1 MKIEKNILF
10 IIFFIPLFFI
20 TNSFSAY
27 STEFSKTK
35 IPSIVG
41 ITTLG
46 IGSAAHAMATTLS
59 EIIKDKEKIT
69 VRVFPIEAEKPRVN
83 LLRTGE
89 AHFTIIAGSSL
100 YPMQLGI
107 EDYATYDWGVQSL
120 QMVWLGPAYLG
131 LMTTKGHKDINRIED
146 IKGKRYAVLPHKT
159 SVTLA
164 QAFLAYAGLKWED
177 VVKVPVPGYTVQFKA
192 LMAGQVDV
200 VPIANPATAI
210 LYEVESSPK
219 GLKWIPLPHNNTEGW
234 RRLRELAP
242 YGVPAKIT
250 IGPGLSP
257 ENPLEGYMHAYAL
270 VTYEDTN
277 PDLVYTF
284 TKNIGEN
291 LSRLHNMSPTWKV
304 YTFDLALNIEGIP
317 HIYHKGAIRYFK
329 EKGLWTQRQENWN
342 QNQIVLQ
349 NKLKTLWKSI
359 IDQAKAEKWKA
370 EELMKKWHEKQKII
384 TGYSVPD

>member
-1 MKIEKNILF
+1 MVPKKIF
-10 IIFFIPLFFI
+10 IITCLLMYFFIA
-20 TNSFSAY
+20 NSYHAKSA
-27 STEFSKTK
+27 EISKAK
-35 IPSIVG
+35 IPSMIG

-59 EIIKDKEKIT
+59 EVLKDKEKIT
-69 VRVFPIEAEKPRVN
+69 VRVFPVEAEKPRIN

-107 EDYATYDWGVQSL
+107 EDYATYDWGVQPL
-120 QMVWLGPAYLG
+120 QMAWLGPAYLG
-131 LMTTKGHKDINRIED
+131 LMTTKAHKEINKIED
-146 IKGKRYAVLPHKT
+146 IKGKKYAVLPHKT
-159 SVTLA
+159 SVIMA

-177 VVKVPVPGYTVQFKA
+177 VIKVPVPGYTTQFKA

-219 GLKWIPLPHNNTEGW
+219 GLKWISLPHSNTEGW

-242 YGVPAKIT
+242 YGVPAKIA

-270 VTYEDTN
+270 VVYEDAN
-277 PDLVYTF
+277 PDLVYLF
-284 TKNIGEN
+284 TKTIGEN
-291 LSRLHNMSPTWKV
+291 LTRLHNMSPTWKV
-304 YTFDLALNIEGIP
+304 YTMDLALSIEGFP
-317 HIYHKGAIRYFK
+317 HIYHQGAIRYFK
-329 EKGLWTQRQENWN
+329 EKGLWTQKHENWN
-342 QNQIVLQ
+342 QRQIEIQ
-349 NKLKTLWKSI
+349 NKLKILWKSTL
-359 IDQAKAEKWKA
+359 DQAKAEKWKA
-370 EELMKKWHEKQKII
+370 EELLKRWHEKQRTV
-384 TGYSVPD
+384 TGYTVVD